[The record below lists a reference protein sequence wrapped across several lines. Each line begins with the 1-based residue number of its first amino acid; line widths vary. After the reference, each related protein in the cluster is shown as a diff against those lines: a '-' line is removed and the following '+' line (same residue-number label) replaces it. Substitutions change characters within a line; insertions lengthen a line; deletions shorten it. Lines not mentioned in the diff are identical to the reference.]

1 MAMYQF
7 RNFSK
12 DELVLA
18 ARIKGWRGE
27 RRKTRV
33 ETLVEYL
40 RQLNVTAEEIRT
52 LNRNA
57 LSGQAGGTKEVVK
70 EVVVER
76 GIKLEP
82 DVLAAIH
89 AAVSAAHPHKIVL
102 DGPADRKGVL
112 LKRRT
117 HPQFEKVLR
126 LARAGLNVLLV
137 GPAGCGKTT
146 LAAHL
151 AEALKYTFGTLHCT
165 AGASEAQLLGW
176 LLPIGAGGVFK
187 YVPSE
192 FVRLYSAGKAV
203 FLLDEI
209 DAADPNMLLVI
220 NGALSNGA
228 LHVPQRHTEPHV
240 PRGKDVL
247 IVAAANTFGTGADML
262 YAGRNQLDAAT
273 LDRFYSVVLGY
284 DAALEADIVGGHGAG
299 SAPAPWQ
306 PAKTKATQTDFDAMA
321 AWITKLRAAVQQH
334 RLRRVVSTRT
344 YQKAMAALQVGVPML
359 EVQADLL
366 AGWSK
371 DECLKAGV
379 AS

>member
-1 MAMYQF
+1 MAMYSH

-57 LSGQAGGTKEVVK
+57 LSGAAGETK
-70 EVVVER
+70 EVVVEKIVEK

-102 DGPADRKGVL
+102 DGPADKRGVL
-112 LKRRT
+112 LKKRT

-151 AEALKYTFGTLHCT
+151 AEALRYTFGTLHCT

-228 LHVPQRHTEPHV
+228 LHVPQRHMEPHV

-273 LDRFYSVVLGY
+273 LDRFYSVVMGY
-284 DAALEADIVGGHGAG
+284 DAALEADIVGSGA
-299 SAPAPWQ
+299 SNPAPWQ
-306 PAKTKATQTDFDAMA
+306 PSKAKATQAEFDAMA
-321 AWITKLRAAVQQH
+321 AWITRLRAAVQQH

-344 YQKAMAALQVGVPML
+344 YQKAMAALQVGVPMP

-379 AS
+379 TS